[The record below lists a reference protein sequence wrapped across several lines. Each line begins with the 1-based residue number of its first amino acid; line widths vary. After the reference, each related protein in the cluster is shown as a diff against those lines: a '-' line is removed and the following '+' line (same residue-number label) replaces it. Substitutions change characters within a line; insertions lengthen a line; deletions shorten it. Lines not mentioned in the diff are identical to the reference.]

1 MSTLYQYIPELATVA
16 FETVVFSAVLVF
28 LDLIQCNDSK
38 VQLRHFLMTAPSSPS
53 ILKFKQLTKHQKH

>member
-38 VQLRHFLMTAPSSPS
+38 V
-53 ILKFKQLTKHQKH
+53 